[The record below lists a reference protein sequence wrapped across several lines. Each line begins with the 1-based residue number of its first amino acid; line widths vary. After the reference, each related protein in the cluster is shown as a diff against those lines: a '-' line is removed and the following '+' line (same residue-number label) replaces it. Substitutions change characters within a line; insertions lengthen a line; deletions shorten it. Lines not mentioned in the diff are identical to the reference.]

1 MATPQLSPGVLVREV
16 ELTVGRADNVTDNI
30 GAIAAPFKTGP
41 VEEATLISSQG
52 QLIDVFGKPQASDNH
67 YESWMTASEFLTYGG
82 ALSVVRIDG
91 SNLNNANA
99 GVSIAS
105 TTVKIKNY
113 DDYENNY
120 STATDWFYASR
131 TPGELST
138 NLKVC
143 FIDNAADQTIGIAT
157 IALTGG
163 AQDIKVGYGVTV
175 QITNATVPGVGTTS
189 TFTGMLKGIV
199 TGVSTQSS
207 AAAGNSTV
215 DIRIVSRVS
224 SAATDTGTVYNINY
238 ETGNEGASIP
248 ASSVVRFVNNAGINT
263 GTNLTAA
270 TSVDWY
276 DQQTLGLTNST
287 VFWKNLAPK
296 PVTNQY
302 ANNRS
307 SRNDALHIAVVDDTG
322 TVTGIQGNILETNL
336 FLSKALDSLAD
347 GDSPV
352 KNYYKSYLAN
362 NSQYIFVGANGG
374 TTLDVVNNKAP
385 QASGF
390 SSGYVKVTLGAGSW
404 GLNAQGV
411 QFNALGNVSYTLKGG
426 ADYGSN
432 GGMSGSLGDILTGYN
447 LFENS
452 DEVRVD
458 YLLMGASQ
466 SSELESQAKANL
478 LIALAEGRKDCLAVI
493 SPHRGNVVNVNNTTT
508 QTANV
513 LNYYS
518 KINSSS
524 YAVLDSGYKYV
535 YDRFNNEFRYIPLNG
550 DIAGIMARNGLE
562 NFPWFSPA
570 GAQRGVINNTI
581 KLAFNPTKAQ
591 RDQLYGARVNPVINQ
606 QASGAML
613 FGDKTALSYKSAFD
627 RINVRKL
634 FLTVERALE
643 SASNSQL
650 FELNDDETR
659 ANFFNIV
666 EPYLRDIQSQRGIED
681 FKVICD
687 ETNNTPAVI
696 DNNEFRADIFIQPA
710 RSINYVTLTF
720 VATRSGIEFNEVIG

>member
-1 MATPQLSPGVLVREV
+1 MQT
-16 ELTVGRADNVTDNI
+16 
-30 GAIAAPFKTGP
+30 
-41 VEEATLISSQG
+41 TL
-52 QLIDVFGKPQASDNH
+52 H
-67 YESWMTASEFLTYGG
+67 
-82 ALSVVRIDG
+82 
-91 SNLNNANA
+91 
-99 GVSIAS
+99 
-105 TTVKIKNY
+105 
-113 DDYENNY
+113 
-120 STATDWFYASR
+120 
-131 TPGELST
+131 
-138 NLKVC
+138 
-143 FIDNAADQTIGIAT
+143 
-157 IALTGG
+157 
-163 AQDIKVGYGVTV
+163 
-175 QITNATVPGVGTTS
+175 
-189 TFTGMLKGIV
+189 TFF
-199 TGVSTQSS
+199 
-207 AAAGNSTV
+207 A
-215 DIRIVSRVS
+215 
-224 SAATDTGTVYNINY
+224 
-238 ETGNEGASIP
+238 
-248 ASSVVRFVNNAGINT
+248 
-263 GTNLTAA
+263 
-270 TSVDWY
+270 
-276 DQQTLGLTNST
+276 
-287 VFWKNLAPK
+287 
-296 PVTNQY
+296 
-302 ANNRS
+302 
-307 SRNDALHIAVVDDTG
+307 
-322 TVTGIQGNILETNL
+322 
-336 FLSKALDSLAD
+336 
-347 GDSPV
+347 
-352 KNYYKSYLAN
+352 
-362 NSQYIFVGANGG
+362 GANGG

-390 SSGYVKVTLGAGSW
+390 SSNYVKVTQGAGAW

-426 ADYGSN
+426 ADYGAS
-432 GGMSGSLGDILTGYN
+432 GGMLGSLGDILTGYN

-458 YLLMGASQ
+458 YLLMGSSQ
-466 SSELESQAKANL
+466 SSELETQAKANL

-524 YAVLDSGYKYV
+524 FAVLDSGYKYV

-550 DIAGIMARNGLE
+550 DVAGIMARNGLE

-570 GAQRGVINNTI
+570 GAQRGVVNNSI

-591 RDQLYGARVNPVINQ
+591 RDQLYSARINPIINQ
-606 QASGAML
+606 QSSGAIL

-650 FELNDDETR
+650 FELNDEETR

-681 FKVICD
+681 FRIICD
-687 ETNNTPAVI
+687 ETNNTPAII

-720 VATRSGIEFNEVIG
+720 VATRSGIEFSEVVG